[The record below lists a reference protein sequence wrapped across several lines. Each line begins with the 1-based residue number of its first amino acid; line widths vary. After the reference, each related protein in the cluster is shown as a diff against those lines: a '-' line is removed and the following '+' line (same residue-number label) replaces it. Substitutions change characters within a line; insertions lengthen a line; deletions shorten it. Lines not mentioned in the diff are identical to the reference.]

1 MSKIDLDFF
10 EKIIFKQSLK
20 KDSEYLGSCIEHLDE
35 NLFQDKD
42 IGKIIGVVKNFY
54 LENDKPPTLTE
65 LKVRINSAELKS
77 CLKNAVESVR
87 SIEDNI
93 DDSELIRNT
102 EYFLKQRKYFRL
114 IESAVD
120 QQSINK
126 EFDVDALSRDMEKIH
141 GISLIDNLGLDFF
154 NETDRLAEYFQKQ
167 DSFISTGYRG
177 LDDAFGGGFFKE
189 GRSFYVLGGETNV
202 GKSIVLANII
212 VNVLMQK
219 LNVVLY
225 TLEMSE
231 LRYAKRISSIITGI
245 AMNQLGENIS
255 DYKDFIE
262 SFKNDYMSRLIIKEF
277 PTKSVN
283 AKQLT
288 AYTRTLQRKKNFN
301 PNLLAFD
308 YHALLNPSIKQ
319 TAKHSELQFITQEC
333 RGMTYLFDAPGVSVT
348 QLNRSSHKAANPGL
362 DSTAGSWDMIADVD
376 GQVNIWQTDEDRE
389 ANIIR
394 YGGKKARDGAKGKE
408 GSLNIDYN
416 TLKLTEVEDEDHVAD
431 LEVNIGEYLDM
442 NDLGD

>member
-1 MSKIDLDFF
+1 MLFRSVS
-10 EKIIFKQSLK
+10 QS
-20 KDSEYLGSCIEHLDE
+20 
-35 NLFQDKD
+35 
-42 IGKIIGVVKNFY
+42 
-54 LENDKPPTLTE
+54 
-65 LKVRINSAELKS
+65 R
-77 CLKNAVESVR
+77 
-87 SIEDNI
+87 
-93 DDSELIRNT
+93 
-102 EYFLKQRKYFRL
+102 
-114 IESAVD
+114 
-120 QQSINK
+120 
-126 EFDVDALSRDMEKIH
+126 
-141 GISLIDNLGLDFF
+141 
-154 NETDRLAEYFQKQ
+154 
-167 DSFISTGYRG
+167 YRG

-348 QLNRSSHKAANPGL
+348 QLNRSSHKAANL
-362 DSTAGSWDMIADVD
+362 
-376 GQVNIWQTDEDRE
+376 
-389 ANIIR
+389 
-394 YGGKKARDGAKGKE
+394 
-408 GSLNIDYN
+408 DYN
-416 TLKLTEVEDEDHVAD
+416 IKIPKSL
-431 LEVNIGEYLDM
+431 VNT
-442 NDLGD
+442 